1 MSHLDQ
7 RTFEETAVSGTK
19 VPVMRTI
26 HGVSLAQNLQ
36 QKAGSNAWDVVQKAR
51 DNDRPHPEDFIQ
63 AMIDGF
69 IEFHGDRR
77 YGDDPAI
84 MGGIGW
90 FAGRPVTVIG
100 IRKGRTLSEK
110 TLCNFGMPHPEGYR
124 KALRLMKQAGHF
136 GRPILSFV
144 DTAGAYCDIESEERG
159 QAQAIAENLIEMSQL
174 PVPVLTVITGE
185 GGSGGA
191 LALAVC
197 DRLLMLENSVFSVI
211 TPEGCASI
219 LYKDSKMA
227 KEAAQDLKMTAV
239 DLIRLKVAD
248 ELIPEPD
255 RFTIETMQ
263 PVVKSLRRRLE
274 HALLSYCALPA
285 DELLDRRYDKF
296 RRIGSLT

>member
-1 MSHLDQ
+1 MSHIDQ
-7 RTFEETAVSGTK
+7 KTIDETAVSGTQ

-26 HGVSLAQNLQ
+26 HGASLAQNLQ
-36 QKAGSNAWDVVQKAR
+36 QKASTNAWEVVQRAR
-51 DNDRPHPEDFIQ
+51 DNGRPHPEDFIQ

-77 YGDDPAI
+77 FGDDPAVI
-84 MGGIGW
+84 GGIGW
-90 FAGRPVTVIG
+90 FGGRPVTVIG

-110 TLCNFGMPHPEGYR
+110 TQCNFGMAHPEGYR

-136 GRPILSFV
+136 GRPILCFI

-174 PVPVLTVITGE
+174 RVPILSVITGE

-197 DRLLMLENSVFSVI
+197 DRLFMLENSVFSVI
-211 TPEGCASI
+211 SPEGCASI
-219 LYKDSKMA
+219 LYKNSKKA
-227 KEAAQDLKMTAV
+227 KDAAQDLKMTAV

-248 ELIPEPD
+248 ELIPEPEV
-255 RFTIETMQ
+255 FTLDTLQ

-274 HALLSYCALPA
+274 HALLSYCALPV
-285 DELLDRRYDKF
+285 EVLLDRRYDKF
-296 RRIGSLT
+296 RRIGSLA

>member
-1 MSHLDQ
+1 MSNVDQ
-7 RTFEETAVSGTK
+7 KTFDDTAVSGTQ

-26 HGVSLAQNLQ
+26 HGASLAQNLQ
-36 QKAGSNAWDVVQKAR
+36 QKASANAWDVVQKAR
-51 DNDRPHPEDFIQ
+51 DKDRPHPEDFIQ
-63 AMIDGF
+63 AMVDGF

-77 YGDDPAI
+77 FGDDPAVI
-84 MGGIGW
+84 GGLGW

-110 TLCNFGMPHPEGYR
+110 TQCNFGMPHPEGYR

-197 DRLLMLENSVFSVI
+197 DRLFMLENSVFSVI

-219 LYKDSKMA
+219 LFKDAKLA

-248 ELIPEPD
+248 ELIPEPE

-285 DELLDRRYDKF
+285 ETLLNRRYDKF
-296 RRIGSLT
+296 RKIGSLA